1 MLIFQGYVVGTMGW
15 KINFPKF
22 NFVDQI
28 IAACSVIPA
37 HVCRKALGPGPAGD
51 NSISNIFLVLNRR
64 ENLAEFPNQI
74 WFKTSTYY
82 ILIVESCTL
91 PRGLI

>member
-15 KINFPKF
+15 KINLPKF

-28 IAACSVIPA
+28 IAAWSVDWMSRTD

-74 WFKTSTYY
+74 WFKTS
-82 ILIVESCTL
+82 IS
-91 PRGLI
+91 

>member
-28 IAACSVIPA
+28 IAAWSV
-37 HVCRKALGPGPAGD
+37 VWMSCCKALGPGPAGD

-74 WFKTSTYY
+74 WFKTS
-82 ILIVESCTL
+82 IS
-91 PRGLI
+91 